1 MLIIGERI
9 NTTRKPVQKAVEEK
23 DAKFIQE
30 EARKQADAGA
40 NYIDVN
46 CGTSVK
52 NEISDMKWLVETVQ
66 AVVELPLCIDS
77 PNPEALEAG
86 LAIHKGK
93 PIINSITGEQSRMEM
108 ILPLVE
114 KYKTSVVAL
123 TMDETGMPHTA
134 AQRTDI
140 AKKIIDA
147 VVKRGIAEEDI
158 YFDALVRPI
167 STEPGQAIEFLES
180 LKSIKSLAK
189 VKTICG
195 LSNISFGLPKRALIN
210 AAFLT
215 MAVYAGLDAALIDPL
230 DKRMLAAVKVSEALL
245 GRDEF
250 CLNYINASRA
260 GEFDG

>member
-1 MLIIGERI
+1 MIIVGERI
-9 NTTRKPVQKAVEEK
+9 NTTRKSIRKAVEER
-23 DAKFIQE
+23 DTGFIQD
-30 EARKQADAGA
+30 EAKKQADAGA

-46 CGTSVK
+46 SGTSVK
-52 NEISDMKWLVETVQ
+52 NEVEDMKWLVETVQ

-140 AKKIIDA
+140 AKKIVDA

-167 STEPGQAIEFLES
+167 STEPKQAIEFLDS
-180 LKSIKSLAK
+180 LKGIKSLGK

-195 LSNISFGLPKRALIN
+195 LSNISFGLPKRGLIN
-210 AAFLT
+210 AAFLN

-230 DKRMLAAVKVSEALL
+230 DKGMLAAVKISDALL

-250 CLNYINASRA
+250 CLNYIAACRSR
-260 GEFDG
+260 EFKE